1 MAFQIFT
8 DTSSGMPKSLRE
20 KYNIDYFRMGIVV
33 DGKEYMGD
41 LDFVDYSRE
50 EMYGWV
56 RDPKITIRT
65 SLVTA
70 QEIESKL
77 TPYLEKGIDILYI
90 ACSGALSGTRNA
102 FELFKEEFK
111 KSNPN
116 LSKQDFNKNSKEI
129 WKQMCSSLKNIY
141 FKNTENDNIPKKE
154 V

>member
-1 MAFQIFT
+1 M
-8 DTSSGMPKSLRE
+8 DTQKKNLNHKNLNNSMKYKKDSFSQTLINSNHFILVSKE
-20 KYNIDYFRMGIVV
+20 KKVMSNEDYINFFYR
-33 DGKEYMGD
+33 KEQGY
-41 LDFVDYSRE
+41 L
-50 EMYGWV
+50 
-56 RDPKITIRT
+56 K
-65 SLVTA
+65 
-70 QEIESKL
+70 
-77 TPYLEKGIDILYI
+77 LEKLDKSNFKNKIRNHKRKKRRELKKKNEN
-90 ACSGALSGTRNA
+90 NA

>member
-1 MAFQIFT
+1 M
-8 DTSSGMPKSLRE
+8 DTQKKNLNHKNLNNSMKYKKDSFSQTLINSNHFILVSKEKKVMSNEDYINFFYRKEPGYLKLAKLDKSNFKNKIRNHKRKKRRE
-20 KYNIDYFRMGIVV
+20 LKKKN
-33 DGKEYMGD
+33 EN
-41 LDFVDYSRE
+41 
-50 EMYGWV
+50 
-56 RDPKITIRT
+56 
-65 SLVTA
+65 
-70 QEIESKL
+70 
-77 TPYLEKGIDILYI
+77 
-90 ACSGALSGTRNA
+90 NA

>member
-1 MAFQIFT
+1 M
-8 DTSSGMPKSLRE
+8 DTQKKNLNYKNLNNSMKYKKDSFSQTLINSNHFILVSKE
-20 KYNIDYFRMGIVV
+20 KKVMSNEDYINFFYR
-33 DGKEYMGD
+33 KEPGY
-41 LDFVDYSRE
+41 L
-50 EMYGWV
+50 
-56 RDPKITIRT
+56 K
-65 SLVTA
+65 
-70 QEIESKL
+70 
-77 TPYLEKGIDILYI
+77 LEKLDKSNFKNKIRNHKRKKRRELKKKNEN
-90 ACSGALSGTRNA
+90 NA

>member
-8 DTSSGMPKSLRE
+8 DTSSGMPKSLRDQ
-20 KYNIDYFRMGIVV
+20 YNIDYFRMGIVV

-50 EMYGWV
+50 QMYGWV

-102 FELFKEEFK
+102 FELFKPELLEKFPDRK
-111 KSNPN
+111 IKINPH
-116 LSKQDFNKNSKEI
+116 
-129 WKQMCSSLKNIY
+129 
-141 FKNTENDNIPKKE
+141 
-154 V
+154 